1 MFTGKLEGM
10 NMENQRSMGFSR
22 FDPFRHAAGATAYW
36 RKELE
41 FSPFFFFQLQI
52 SSSVRCVSGNGEWEK
67 GLLKAE
73 PIYELFALKNHG
85 YVLSPS
91 LNRSLSQVTLLHV
104 SYGLSCSETDDA
116 LLPDKGPIWLTVR
129 QQNQWFLV
137 EIQILENAL

>member
-1 MFTGKLEGM
+1 MVNERKDFWRQSLFM
-10 NMENQRSMGFSR
+10 NF
-22 FDPFRHAAGATAYW
+22 
-36 RKELE
+36 
-41 FSPFFFFQLQI
+41 
-52 SSSVRCVSGNGEWEK
+52 
-67 GLLKAE
+67 LLLRIMA
-73 PIYELFALKNHG
+73 
-85 YVLSPS
+85 VLSPS